1 MVWYRQ
7 ILRFVMKSLTTANYM
22 VCLFALLLIS
32 VTGHAARVDD
42 LFQVEVAA
50 AGRDAGSR
58 DVALRQ
64 ALGQVL
70 VRVTGSAESL
80 SEPSLKPLLKNPSRF
95 AQQFRFR
102 DIPAEMPGQMEQLRL
117 WVQFD
122 GVALAR
128 EVRNAGLPYWGS
140 ERPDVLLWLA
150 IDDRGRRYLVSDNS
164 GDSVTRTLS
173 QAAHRRG
180 LPLTLPLMDLED
192 QRAVQFT
199 DVWGGFVGSLEA
211 ASQRYRPQVMLVGK
225 LGHSGTSGGWRGS
238 WSLLGASGQQNWTA
252 HAASLQAAV
261 DQGIDEAS
269 EWLANQYAVVA
280 TDQAVRSLL
289 VEGVQDLGDYARVS
303 KYLASLTPVEQV
315 QVARVNGREVEF
327 SLNLNSDERNLLQV
341 ITLGRVLQ
349 AIEEPSAW
357 RFRLNP

>member
-1 MVWYRQ
+1 MTVR
-7 ILRFVMKSLTTANYM
+7 NYIAW
-22 VCLFALLLIS
+22 LFALLLVS
-32 VTGHAARVDD
+32 VTTHAARVDD
-42 LFQVEVAA
+42 LFQVEVTAG
-50 AGRDAGSR
+50 GRDARSR
-58 DVALRQ
+58 DAALGE

-70 VRVTGSAESL
+70 VRITGSTESL
-80 SEPSLKPLLKNPSRF
+80 SKSTLKPLFKNPSRF
-95 AQQFRFR
+95 AQQYRFR
-102 DIPAEMPGQMEQLRL
+102 EIPAETPGQAEHLRL

-128 EVRNAGLPYWGS
+128 EVREAGLPYWGS

-164 GDSVTRTLS
+164 GGSVARSLS
-173 QAAHRRG
+173 QSAYRRG

-199 DVWGGFVGSLEA
+199 DVWGGFVGALES
-211 ASQRYRPQVMLVGK
+211 ASQRYRPQVILVGK
-225 LGHSGTSGGWRGS
+225 LGRSGASGGWRGS
-238 WSLLGASGQQNWTA
+238 WDLLGAGGQQSWTS
-252 HAASLQAAV
+252 HAANLEAAV
-261 DQGIDEAS
+261 EQGIGEAS
-269 EWLANQYAVVA
+269 EWLALQYAVVA
-280 TDQAVRSLL
+280 TGEVVRSLL
-289 VEGVQDLGDYARVS
+289 VEGVQGLEDYARVS

-327 SLNLNSDERNLLQV
+327 SLNLNSEERNLLQV

-349 AIEEPSAW
+349 AIEDPSTW

>member
-1 MVWYRQ
+1 MTVR
-7 ILRFVMKSLTTANYM
+7 NYSA
-22 VCLFALLLIS
+22 CLFALLLVS
-32 VTGHAARVDD
+32 VTTHAARVDD
-42 LFQVEVAA
+42 LFKVEVTAG
-50 AGRDAGSR
+50 GRDARSR
-58 DVALRQ
+58 DAALGE

-70 VRVTGSAESL
+70 VRITGSTESL
-80 SEPSLKPLLKNPSRF
+80 SKSTLKPLFKNPSRF
-95 AQQFRFR
+95 AQQYRFR
-102 DIPAEMPGQMEQLRL
+102 EIPAETPGQAEHLRL

-128 EVRNAGLPYWGS
+128 EVREAGLPYWGS

-164 GDSVTRTLS
+164 GGSVARSLS
-173 QAAHRRG
+173 QSAYRRG

-199 DVWGGFVGSLEA
+199 DVWGGFVGALES
-211 ASQRYRPQVMLVGK
+211 ASQRYRPQVILVGK
-225 LGHSGTSGGWRGS
+225 LGRSGASGGWRGS
-238 WSLLGASGQQNWTA
+238 WDLLGAGGQQSWTS
-252 HAASLQAAV
+252 HAANLEAAV
-261 DQGIDEAS
+261 EQGIGEAS
-269 EWLANQYAVVA
+269 EWLALQYAVVA
-280 TDQAVRSLL
+280 TGEVVRSLL
-289 VEGVQDLGDYARVS
+289 VEGVQGLEDYARVS

-327 SLNLNSDERNLLQV
+327 SLNLNSEERNLLQV

-349 AIEEPSAW
+349 AIEDPSTW

>member
-1 MVWYRQ
+1 
-7 ILRFVMKSLTTANYM
+7 MKSLTVSNYIA
-22 VCLFALLLIS
+22 CLFALLLVS
-32 VTGHAARVDD
+32 VTAHAARVDD

-58 DVALRQ
+58 DVALGQ

-80 SEPSLKPLLKNPSRF
+80 SQPSLKPLLKNPSRF

-102 DIPAEMPGQMEQLRL
+102 DIPTETPGQAKQLRL

-128 EVRNAGLPYWGS
+128 EVREAGLPYWGS

-164 GDSVTRTLS
+164 GGSVARALS
-173 QAAHRRG
+173 QAAYRRG

-199 DVWGGFVGSLEA
+199 DVWGGFVASLEE
-211 ASQRYRPQVMLVGK
+211 ASQRYRPQVILVGK
-225 LGHSGTSGGWRGS
+225 LGRSGASGGWRGS
-238 WSLLGASGQQNWTA
+238 WNLLGAGSQQSWTS
-252 HAASLQAAV
+252 HAASLEAAV
-261 DQGIDEAS
+261 EQGIGEAS
-269 EWLANQYAVVA
+269 EWLALQYAVVA
-280 TDQAVRSLL
+280 TDETVRSLV
-289 VEGVQDLGDYARVS
+289 VEGVQGLEDYARVS
-303 KYLASLTPVEQV
+303 KYLASLTPVDQV
-315 QVARVNGREVEF
+315 QVARVTGQELEF
-327 SLNLNSDERNLLQV
+327 SLTLRSEERNLLQL

-357 RFRLNP
+357 RFRLIP